1 MTIGTGRESP
11 RTPSVRRSP
20 EPVERALREG
30 LIGSRVEE
38 FQIEAE
44 LGRGGMGA
52 VLRASDR
59 LLGRS
64 VALKVLGDH
73 AGDHGLVRRFV
84 VEAQLGAQL
93 EHPNIVPFY
102 ELLAT
107 AEGRPAFAMKLV
119 DGETLDEY
127 LGECASSEARSRTAP
142 YDLWSRLD
150 RFLDQQLTFGID

>member
-1 MTIGTGRESP
+1 MKGGSGQSSP

-20 EPVERALREG
+20 EAVERALREG
-30 LIGSRVEE
+30 LIAARFEG

-64 VALKVLGDH
+64 VALKVLADP
-73 AGDHGLVRRFV
+73 APDQGLLRRFV
-84 VEAQLGAQL
+84 VEAQLVAQL

-102 ELLAT
+102 EFLAT
-107 AEGRPAFAMKLV
+107 AEGRP
-119 DGETLDEY
+119 
-127 LGECASSEARSRTAP
+127 
-142 YDLWSRLD
+142 
-150 RFLDQQLTFGID
+150 